1 MGALSS
7 LATGVLGGVV
17 SGKQYKDRAAREE
30 KWDTMMAPIYK
41 KLAGVT
47 DTTDTTKTAT
57 KPATDAV
64 VEEKANGGIVSAAQP
79 MPQHYDRTSWQRQ
92 SFKKDS
98 LKPATDMFGDAV
110 VTVTRIK

>member
-17 SGKQYKDRAAREE
+17 AGKQYKDRAAREE

-47 DTTDTTKTAT
+47 DPADPTKAA
-57 KPATDAV
+57 PESV

>member
-17 SGKQYKDRAAREE
+17 AGKQYKDRAAREE

-47 DTTDTTKTAT
+47 DPADTTKAA
-57 KPATDAV
+57 PEAV

>member
-41 KLAGVT
+41 KLAGVN
-47 DTTDTTKTAT
+47 DPAEPA
-57 KPATDAV
+57 KPEAV

>member
-17 SGKQYKDRAAREE
+17 AGKQYKDRAEREKE
-30 KWDTMMAPIYK
+30 WDKMMGPVYK
-41 KLAGVT
+41 KLAG
-47 DTTDTTKTAT
+47 
-57 KPATDAV
+57 ATDPVDPTKAAPGAVPPV